1 MTKPT
6 PPPQSPSPSSNELE
20 VMKDRAFNN
29 SMQSIEQLINE
40 ANSDLERL
48 MLATGLATLS
58 LGAIHATQGEVYLDQ
73 FVKELVTEIKK
84 VPLPLMCCVPDQL
97 N

>member
-1 MTKPT
+1 MTKT
-6 PPPQSPSPSSNELE
+6 PPPQSPSPNELE
-20 VMKDRAFNN
+20 MMKDRAFNN

-48 MLATGLATLS
+48 MLATDLATLS
-58 LGAIHATQGEVYLDQ
+58 LGAIHATQGEEYLDQ
-73 FVKELVTEIKK
+73 FVKDLVTEIKK
-84 VPLPLMCCVPDQL
+84 MPMPLVCCVPDQL